1 MKSFTQFIQESSQNN
16 QIKNIIKDI
25 DSYNDKGQKAKNEV
39 AECWMI
45 LLKKEFE
52 KLGAKQNK
60 SIPSVEE
67 LKKGTWLIYSDNSM
81 VLAHWDYNHF
91 ITWTIQ
97 SYENGA
103 DGKAVVNG
111 SIYRNSVELDDFLI
125 SQMGGGKLTCL
136 FINKNDLV

>member
-1 MKSFTQFIQESSQNN
+1 MKSITQFIQESSQNN

-25 DSYNDKGQKAKNEV
+25 DSYNEKGQRAKNEV
-39 AECWMI
+39 AEGWMI

-52 KLGAKQNK
+52 KLGAKETSK
-60 SIPSVEE
+60 VPGVEE
-67 LKKGTWLIYSDNSM
+67 LKEGTWLIYSDNSM

-97 SYENGA
+97 AYENGTN
-103 DGKAVVNG
+103 GKAVVNG

-136 FINKNDLV
+136 FIDRNDLI